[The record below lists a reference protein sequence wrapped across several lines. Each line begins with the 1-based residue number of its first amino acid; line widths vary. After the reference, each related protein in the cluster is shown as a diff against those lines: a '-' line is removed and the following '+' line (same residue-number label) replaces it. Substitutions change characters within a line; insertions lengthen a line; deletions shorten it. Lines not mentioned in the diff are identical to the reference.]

1 MHAIANYHIAADDV
15 DISEKI
21 FGADV
26 SSPNGKITRNKPKPV
41 RKYDIEIPKYLIQ
54 KYHDLELAIDVL
66 YVNAMKFM
74 SGINR

>member
-1 MHAIANYHIAADDV
+1 M

-21 FGADV
+21 FGEDV
-26 SSPNGKITRNKPKPV
+26 GSPNGKITRNKPKPV